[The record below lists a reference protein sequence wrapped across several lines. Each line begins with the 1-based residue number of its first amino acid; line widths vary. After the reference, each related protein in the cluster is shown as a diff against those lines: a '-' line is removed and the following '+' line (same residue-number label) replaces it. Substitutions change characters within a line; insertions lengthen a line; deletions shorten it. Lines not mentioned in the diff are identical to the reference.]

1 MRPVSILS
9 VILAL
14 VAGIQQRR
22 VRARLFHAMDI
33 AWLDSCDKHRNDG
46 R

>member
-1 MRPVSILS
+1 MNLPFI

-22 VRARLFHAMDI
+22 VFAAKGLFSRDRRRVAGF
-33 AWLDSCDKHRNDG
+33 L
-46 R
+46 